1 MNRRYLKRLKNTK
14 KTAVMEELLYWKTN
28 MTQLFLQGR
37 MTGPVPQELTARLLA
52 SFVQR
57 KRDYFAVME
66 RIKELENRIR

>member
-1 MNRRYLKRLKNTK
+1 MNRRYLKGTKNLN

-28 MTQLFLQGR
+28 MSQLFLQGR
-37 MTGPVPQELTARLLA
+37 MPGPVPQELTARLLT

-66 RIKELENRIR
+66 RIKELEKTIR